1 LSHLI
6 TKIAAAINYKK

>member
-6 TKIAAAINYKK
+6 TTA